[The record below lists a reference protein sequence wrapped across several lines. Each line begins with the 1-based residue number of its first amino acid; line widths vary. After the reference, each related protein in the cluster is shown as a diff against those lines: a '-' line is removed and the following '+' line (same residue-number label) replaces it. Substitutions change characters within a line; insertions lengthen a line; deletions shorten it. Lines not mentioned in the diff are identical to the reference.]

1 MMHSAS
7 RAASAALRPHK
18 RAVIDERTT
27 SRTLIGLAD
36 ELYAVADL
44 LVSSP
49 RLRRSLGDPAS
60 DADGR
65 AALLAGLLKGKV
77 GPGTIAISK
86 AAVSQRWSSPWD
98 LTDALETAG
107 DDALFAAAE
116 RDDLL
121 EEVVDELFRFERIL
135 DASSD
140 LTTLLDEAP
149 IDPNRRVGLLDDV
162 LGNKVRAVTK
172 GLLDHAVR
180 SQRKRSITLAID
192 DLLEEA
198 ARRQHQS
205 MARVI
210 AAVDLTR
217 EQSRRLAK
225 ALSDRYGRPISV
237 RTAVVPAV
245 RGGLVIRVGD
255 EVIDASVASRLIS
268 ARVEFA
274 EKAARADITTRTR
287 QGNDQWQS

>member
-18 RAVIDERTT
+18 RAVMDPLTGSGE
-27 SRTLIGLAD
+27 LISLAD

-44 LVSSP
+44 LVAQP
-49 RLRRSLGDPAS
+49 RLRRSLGDPAT
-60 DADGR
+60 DAEGR
-65 AALLAGLLKGKV
+65 AALVGNLLAGKV
-77 GPGTIAISK
+77 GPGTIEIAK

-98 LTDALETAG
+98 LADALETSG

-116 RDDLL
+116 RDDQL
-121 EEVVDELFRFERIL
+121 EDVVDELFRFERIL
-135 DASSD
+135 DASSE

-149 IDPNRRVGLLDDV
+149 IDPARRVALLDDV
-162 LGNKVRAVTK
+162 LARKVRPTTK
-172 GLLDHAVR
+172 ALLEQAVR

-192 DLLEEA
+192 ALLEEA
-198 ARRQHQS
+198 AARQHQS

-210 AAVDLTR
+210 SAVDLTR
-217 EQSRRLAK
+217 DQCHRLTT
-225 ALSDRYGRPISV
+225 ALSERYGRPISV

-268 ARVEFA
+268 AGIQFA
-274 EKAARADITTRTR
+274 EKASRADITTRTR
-287 QGNDQWQS
+287 QGNN